1 MVQIRKGT
9 LVRLLLVRH
18 GQTTSNVRHVIDT
31 ADPGAALTDLGR
43 EQAKALVG
51 ALAEESIDVVIASTL
66 LRAQQTASPIAR
78 ARDLPLGVR
87 DGIREIGAG
96 DLEMRGDTAA
106 SEQYVTTILS
116 WADGD
121 LDPVMPGG
129 GGGRDML
136 AAFDEVVAE
145 VEASGVATAV
155 LVSHLA
161 AIVTWA
167 VARAANVDTVF
178 AVGHWLPN
186 TGIVILEGSGSH
198 WVVECWSGAPM
209 PAIPLG

>member
-1 MVQIRKGT
+1 M
-9 LVRLLLVRH
+9 RLLLVRH
-18 GQTTSNVRHVIDT
+18 GQTISNVRHVIDT
-31 ADPGAALTDLGR
+31 ADPGAPLTDLGR
-43 EQAKALVG
+43 QQAEALVG
-51 ALAEESIDVVIASTL
+51 ALADESIDVVIASTL
-66 LRAQQTASPIAR
+66 VRARQTATPIAR

-96 DLEMRGDTAA
+96 DLEMRGDSAA
-106 SEQYVTTILS
+106 AERYVTTILS

-145 VEASGVATAV
+145 VEASGAATAV
-155 LVSHLA
+155 LVSHGA

-178 AVGHWLPN
+178 AVGNWLPN
-186 TGIVILEGSGSH
+186 TGTVILEGSGAH
-198 WVVECWSGAPM
+198 WLVECWSGDPV
-209 PAIPLG
+209 PVIPLG